1 MQTRYDADGRAEVRA
16 ADETGRHDADH
27 AGVGKRVLNRNAAVG
42 AEDGDAGKITVKMMR
57 SNRESLLIM
66 SRSKS
71 LSREMTSPRMT
82 A

>member
-42 AEDGDAGKITVKMMR
+42 AEDGDAGKNKRKDDEVKPGELVDH
-57 SNRESLLIM
+57 ESV
-66 SRSKS
+66 K
-71 LSREMTSPRMT
+71 EFKP
-82 A
+82 